1 MGKER
6 SKARQ
11 SRISAS
17 APASA
22 HSETAIGANYKVV
35 RELRAL
41 LKFLG
46 FSGSRDLAEL
56 PEFEQLRL
64 AHKKALLSVH
74 PDKLTD
80 PEDPAVSAPGAL
92 DYFQLQER
100 HKELLARYYDADA
113 KDFSREVKAHRK
125 SQLRQ
130 S

>member
-1 MGKER
+1 MG
-6 SKARQ
+6 ARQ
-11 SRISAS
+11 SKISAS

-56 PEFEQLRL
+56 PGFEELRL

-74 PDKLTD
+74 PDKLAEPPD
-80 PEDPAVSAPGAL
+80 PGASASDTL
-92 DYFQLQER
+92 DFHQLQDR
-100 HKELLARYYDADA
+100 HRELLARYYDTDA
-113 KDFSREVKAHRK
+113 KDFSREVKAHWK
-125 SQLRQ
+125 
-130 S
+130 